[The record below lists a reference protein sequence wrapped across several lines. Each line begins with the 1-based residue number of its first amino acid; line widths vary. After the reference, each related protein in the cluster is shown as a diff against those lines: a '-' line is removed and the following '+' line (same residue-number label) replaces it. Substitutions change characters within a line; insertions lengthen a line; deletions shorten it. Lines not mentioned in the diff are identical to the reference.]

1 MTKEEYLKILKDSF
15 KDFVFY
21 EDGHYYE
28 CKGKRVGIS
37 VTTFIHEF
45 CNEFD
50 AEGMAEKVANRDG
63 KTIQQVLDEW
73 AYKRDFSCEKGTT
86 CHEYSQCLW
95 SGETWFEKPFDFTQ
109 EYRNAVNK
117 INLQANNFKKDYEG
131 HLEHLIDELPISIA
145 VMSSEQ
151 LGEDLGVDL
160 GNNQGVFFS
169 SPTCYHVEDAIDI
182 SKSRDEETTFNCK

>member
-28 CKGKRVGIS
+28 CKGKKVGIS

-73 AYKRDFSCEKGTT
+73 AYKRDFSCEKG
-86 CHEYSQCLW
+86 SL
-95 SGETWFEKPFDFTQ
+95 
-109 EYRNAVNK
+109 
-117 INLQANNFKKDYEG
+117 G
-131 HLEHLIDELPISIA
+131 HLYAQGLWN
-145 VMSSEQ
+145 
-151 LGEDLGVDL
+151 GEDIKDHAVTNDKTRIRVVLSSDDACSILTRYCYVSL
-160 GNNQGVFFS
+160 IHAVFDGDGS
-169 SPTCYHVEDAIDI
+169 TCVL
-182 SKSRDEETTFNCK
+182 T